1 MLDTVRL
8 RDLQFVDL
16 YVGSGYA
23 DAKGMPG
30 AHAPRAPLAPVYGDE
45 IAQVREQCA
54 SLHSSHGEPEFA
66 LLHDDVLYRVTAMLD
81 LRAEAVYFIRRMAAS
96 IRRFDALG
104 LPPDLYGFLMRASTR
119 GLIVITGETTV
130 GKTSTAASLLAARLA
145 AHGGFA
151 LAIEDPP
158 ETQLDGLHG
167 EGRCIQVPATRRN
180 GHYGEQL
187 RSAMR
192 TGVSTL
198 LIGEIRDRA
207 TAVEAIKHSTN
218 GLTVITTAHAKDPS
232 DAIGRILSYAGTE
245 DIANPQDILASG
257 LACIVHQRMERAGAS
272 VRLLFRTLTASG
284 SDESA
289 VRTLIRD
296 GRLDQLAQIVDSQAR
311 RQLWQP

>member
-1 MLDTVRL
+1 MTQLPHL
-8 RDLQFVDL
+8 RDVPFVDL
-16 YVGSGYA
+16 YIGVGYA

-30 AHAPRAPLAPVYGDE
+30 AHAPRAPLAAVYTDE
-45 IAQVREQCA
+45 VAQVRELCA
-54 SLHSSHGEPEFA
+54 RVHATHCEPEFA
-66 LLHDDVLYRVTAMLD
+66 IPHDGVLYRVTAMHD
-81 LRAEAVYFIRRMAAS
+81 LRAEPVYFIRRMAAS
-96 IRRFDALG
+96 IRRLDGLG
-104 LPPDLYGFLMRASTR
+104 LPPGLLNFLMQPTTR
-119 GLIVITGETTV
+119 GLIVIAGETTV
-130 GKTSTAASLLAARLA
+130 GKTSTAASLLSARLT

-207 TAVEAIKHSTN
+207 TGGEAIKHSTN
-218 GLTVITTAHAKDPS
+218 GLTVITTVHAKDPA
-232 DAIGRILSYAGTE
+232 DAVGRILSYAGTT

-257 LACIVHQRMERAGAS
+257 LACIVHQRMERAGTT
-272 VRLLFRTLTASG
+272 VRLLFRTLTVSG
-284 SDESA
+284 SDEPA
-289 VRTLIRD
+289 IRTLIRE
-296 GRLDQLAQIVDSQAR
+296 GRLDQIAKIVDSQAR
-311 RQLWQP
+311 RNLWQS

>member
-1 MLDTVRL
+1 MSESPRL
-8 RDLQFVDL
+8 RDLPFVDL
-16 YVGSGYA
+16 YVGVGYA

-30 AHAPRAPLAPVYGDE
+30 AHAPRSPLAPVYHDE
-45 IAQVREQCA
+45 IAQVRELCGRVHA
-54 SLHSSHGEPEFA
+54 THGEPEFA
-66 LLHDDVLYRVTAMLD
+66 LPHDGVLYRVTAMHD
-81 LRAEAVYFIRRMAAS
+81 LRADPVYFIRRMAAS
-96 IRRFDALG
+96 IRRLETLG
-104 LPPDLYGFLMRASTR
+104 LPPGIYNVLMAASTR

-187 RSAMR
+187 RSGMR

-218 GLTVITTAHAKDPS
+218 GLTVITTTHAKDPA
-232 DAIGRILSYAGTE
+232 DAIGRILSYAGTT

-257 LACIVHQRMERAGAS
+257 LACIIHQRMERAGAA
-272 VRLLFRTLTASG
+272 VRVLFRTLTAVG
-284 SDESA
+284 SDAAAIRS
-289 VRTLIRD
+289 LIRED
-296 GRLDQLAQIVDSQAR
+296 RLDQLAQIVDSQAR
-311 RQLWQP
+311 RHLWQP

>member
-1 MLDTVRL
+1 MTEPSRL
-8 RDLQFVDL
+8 RDLPFVDL
-16 YVGSGYA
+16 YIGVGYA

-30 AHAPRAPLAPVYGDE
+30 AHAPRTPLASMYLDE
-45 IAQVREQCA
+45 ITQVRELCA
-54 SLHSSHGEPEFA
+54 RVHATHGEPEFA
-66 LLHDDVLYRVTAMLD
+66 LPHDDVLYRVTAMND
-81 LRAEAVYFIRRMAAS
+81 LRAEPVYFVRRMAAS
-96 IRRFDALG
+96 IRRFSELG
-104 LPPDLYGFLMRASTR
+104 VPASLYDFLMQPTTR
-119 GLIVITGETTV
+119 GLIVICGETTV
-130 GKTSTAASLLAARLA
+130 GKTTTAASLLAARLS

-218 GLTVITTAHAKDPS
+218 GLTVITTAHAKDPG
-232 DAIGRILSYAGTE
+232 DAIGRILSYAGST

-257 LACIVHQRMERAGAS
+257 LTCIVHQRMERAGTS
-272 VRLLFRTLTASG
+272 VRLLFRTLTLSG
-284 SDESA
+284 KDESA
-289 VRTLIRD
+289 IRTLIRD
-296 GRLDQLAQIVDSQAR
+296 ARLDQISQIVDSQAR
-311 RQLWQP
+311 RNLWQS